1 MIIFDEY
8 RHAEKM
14 LSSGFQTSRSNK
26 FELQILATYFRERGL
41 DDKEIENELHAF
53 CKKFAN
59 NYNWAQYYELVDQKV
74 RRSKRYKLK
83 RAKPIVITKAEL
95 DIITAE
101 ESLKCQKLMFVYLVL
116 AKYYMNNNET
126 TDYYVGVEDN
136 EIYNLC
142 DMYVKKQEKLDL
154 MHYLTKKGYIK
165 PTLSMSSIV
174 KYVNENSEQAI
185 VLVPDTDMVHYYE
198 KYLGYYTTKC
208 PICGKLIRKKSN
220 RTKYC
225 AQCAQLVKSKKIKS

>member
-1 MIIFDEY
+1 MIE
-8 RHAEKM
+8 A
-14 LSSGFQTSRSNK
+14 
-26 FELQILATYFRERGL
+26 FRI
-41 DDKEIENELHAF
+41 D
-53 CKKFAN
+53 C
-59 NYNWAQYYELVDQKV
+59 
-74 RRSKRYKLK
+74 
-83 RAKPIVITKAEL
+83 
-95 DIITAE
+95 
-101 ESLKCQKLMFVYLVL
+101 
-116 AKYYMNNNET
+116 
-126 TDYYVGVEDN
+126 

-198 KYLGYYTTKC
+198 KYLGYYTTEC
-208 PICGKLIRKKSN
+208 PICGKLISKKSN